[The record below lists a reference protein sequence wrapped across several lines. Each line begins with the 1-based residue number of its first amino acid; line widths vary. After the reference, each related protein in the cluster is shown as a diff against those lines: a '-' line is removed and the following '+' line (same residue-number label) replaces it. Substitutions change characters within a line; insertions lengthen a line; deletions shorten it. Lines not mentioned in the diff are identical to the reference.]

1 MINFDWRKR
10 AKLVEMDY
18 CFYNE
23 DPVRPE
29 LDNKFRKDLGRKIF
43 GLKLGKD
50 IDLRYK
56 QGHFNKNCW
65 RRQ

>member
-1 MINFDWRKR
+1 MRTFDWLK
-10 AKLVEMDY
+10 KTELVEMKY

-29 LDNKFRKDLGRKIF
+29 LDNKFRTSLGRKIF

-50 IDLRYK
+50 VIAVCVLHLHMK
-56 QGHFNKNCW
+56 FQKI
-65 RRQ
+65 